1 MKKLDIEFNQ
11 QKVLNEAFKVRDKYI
26 YLSRTV
32 VAMLGLWD
40 AIYTSAD
47 KEFSVDPDLDET
59 ELLGNIFGEGQ
70 VNNKS
75 AFLDTS
81 YEFDGKKKRALA
93 KLKLLGYENCYLID
107 DTLTFAVG
115 DWYSIDNDCIEL
127 KVPEKLIDFHFMQ
140 DSPLDCIKL
149 NSVNFYGKYLE
160 GHSYATVDGKV
171 AEKFSR
177 EITASNFLC
186 VRNSKKL
193 RLHAI
198 GAKYV
203 RVDSSNNIFLDVKN
217 SSCCL
222 EADNNKEIAIKLV
235 GLTDSIIN
243 ISNSTYAV
251 IRVENCLNCIIS
263 IDNCIASAIDSLGG
277 NRCLLQAHSNKGNS
291 NLVVTDSKGK
301 SEMYMDRYSLSIYI
315 D

>member
-1 MKKLDIEFNQ
+1 MKELDLKFNQ
-11 QKVLNEAFKVRDKYI
+11 KKVLDEAFKVRDKYT

-32 VAMLGLWD
+32 IAMLGLWD

-47 KEFSVDPDLDET
+47 KEFYVDPDLDEI

-70 VNNKS
+70 IDNKS
-75 AFLDTS
+75 TLLDTN
-81 YEFDGKKKRALA
+81 YTFDEKKKKALA

-107 DTLTFAVG
+107 DTLTFAIG
-115 DWYSIDNDCIEL
+115 DWNLLDNDYAEL

-149 NSVNFYGKYLE
+149 KSVNFYGRYLE
-160 GHSYATVDGKV
+160 GHSYATVNGKV

-177 EITASNFLC
+177 EITASNFLWI
-186 VRNSKKL
+186 RNSKKL

-203 RVDSSNNIFLDVKN
+203 RVDSSSNMFLDVKD
-217 SSCCL
+217 SACYV
-222 EADNNKEIAIKLV
+222 ETDNNKEIAIKLV
-235 GLTDSIIN
+235 GLTGSVIS
-243 ISNSTYAV
+243 ISNSKLAV
-251 IRVENCLNCIIS
+251 VRVENCRNCIIS
-263 IDNCIASAIDSLGG
+263 IDNCVDSVLESLGG
-277 NRCLLQAHSNKGNS
+277 NKCLLNAKSNGSNS
-291 NLVVTDSKGK
+291 DLVITHCNGK
-301 SEMYMDRYSLSIYI
+301 SDMYFDRYCISCYI

>member
-1 MKKLDIEFNQ
+1 MKKLDLEFNQ
-11 QKVLNEAFKVRDKYI
+11 KKILNEAFKVRDKYI

-32 VAMLGLWD
+32 VAMLSLWD

-47 KEFSVDPDLDET
+47 KEFNVDPDLDET

-75 AFLDTS
+75 TFLDTR

-115 DWYSIDNDCIEL
+115 DWYSIDNDCTEL

-160 GHSYATVDGKV
+160 GHSYEAVGGKV
-171 AEKFSR
+171 ATKFSR

-203 RVDSSNNIFLDVKN
+203 RVDSSNNIFIDVKN

-235 GLTDSIIN
+235 GLTDSVIS
-243 ISNSTYAV
+243 ISNSKCAV
-251 IRVENCLNCIIS
+251 VRVENCRNCIIS
-263 IDNCIASAIDSLGG
+263 VDNCVDSAIDSLGG
-277 NRCLLQAHSNKGNS
+277 NKCLLHATSNTSNS
-291 NLVVTDSKGK
+291 DLVITHCNGK
-301 SEMYMDRYSLSIYI
+301 SDMYFDRYDISYYI

>member
-1 MKKLDIEFNQ
+1 MEKLDLEFNQ
-11 QKVLNEAFKVRDKYI
+11 KKVLDEAFKVRDKYI

-32 VAMLGLWD
+32 IAMLRLWD
-40 AIYTSAD
+40 VSAAE
-47 KEFSVDPDLDET
+47 EFNVDPDLDET
-59 ELLGNIFGEGQ
+59 ELLGNIFGVGQ
-70 VNNKS
+70 IDNKS
-75 AFLDTS
+75 AFLETN
-81 YEFDGKKKRALA
+81 YTFDEKKKKALA

-115 DWYSIDNDCIEL
+115 DWDLMDYYYKEL

-149 NSVNFYGKYLE
+149 NSMNFYGRYLD
-160 GHSYATVDGKV
+160 GHSYASVGGKV

-177 EITASNFLC
+177 EITANNFLC

-203 RVDSSNNIFLDVKN
+203 RVDSNSNIFIDVMDSK
-217 SSCCL
+217 CCI
-222 EADNNKEIAIKLV
+222 EADNNKEISIKLV
-235 GLTDSIIN
+235 GLTDSVIS
-243 ISNSTYAV
+243 ISNSKRAV
-251 IRVENCLNCIIS
+251 IRVENCRNCIIS
-263 IDNCIASAIDSLGG
+263 VDNCVDSVIDSLGG
-277 NRCLLQAHSNKGNS
+277 NKCLLNATSNTSNS
-291 NLVVTDSKGK
+291 DLVITHCNGK
-301 SEMYMDRYSLSIYI
+301 SDMYFDRYDISYYI